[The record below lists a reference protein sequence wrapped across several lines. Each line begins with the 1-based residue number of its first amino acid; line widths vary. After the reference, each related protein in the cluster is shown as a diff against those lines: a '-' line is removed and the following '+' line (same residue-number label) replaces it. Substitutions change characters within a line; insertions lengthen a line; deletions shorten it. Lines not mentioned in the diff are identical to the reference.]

1 MYRQQLKCMH
11 SYSKTISGSAS
22 NNKEIYPRHNPKQ
35 DFSRTQTKAKPGN
48 LSARLNIELSM
59 NAI

>member
-1 MYRQQLKCMH
+1 MH

-35 DFSRTQTKAKPGN
+35 DFSRTQIKAKPGN